1 MTLADRLR
9 WAVAP
14 ELRRSVML
22 FAGGIGVF
30 SVVTTIA
37 MELRPSA
44 VVSALLA
51 LAGVLAW
58 FVAICG
64 MVGYFRWF
72 FGPKSYSK
80 RPSEAR
86 PED

>member
-1 MTLADRLR
+1 MLM
-9 WAVAP
+9 AV
-14 ELRRSVML
+14 
-22 FAGGIGVF
+22 GIGVF

-37 MELRPSA
+37 MELQPPA
-44 VVSALLA
+44 VVSAVLA

-64 MVGYFRWF
+64 LVGYFRWF

-80 RPSEAR
+80 RPSVAR

>member
-14 ELRRSVML
+14 ELRRSVAL
-22 FAGGIGVF
+22 VAGGIGLF
-30 SVVTTIA
+30 SLVTTIA
-37 MELRPSA
+37 MGLQPP
-44 VVSALLA
+44 VVVAAFLALLGA
-51 LAGVLAW
+51 LAW

-72 FGPKSYSK
+72 FGPTSYSK
-80 RPSEAR
+80 SPRSAHN
-86 PED
+86 ED